1 MYPFPGLLRF
11 GHTGRVFPVPTA
23 ANDREPNALLPPP
36 PFAMPDRTLSSH
48 RVSLVASVVALFV
61 VAALGGSAS
70 PAFAQPATDAA
81 ASTDSTEAEHPL
93 WRVTSGADTLHMLG
107 SVHLLRPDAYPLAP
121 TIQHVIERAEKV
133 AFEVDL
139 DSMQAAAPMML
150 GAGMYQSDS
159 TLQHAVSDSTYA
171 LLQSAIDTLAVPE
184 ARVRK
189 MRPWLASLMVTS
201 AVMQRSGY
209 QMSLGIDQHVYQ
221 KARERGAEVVGL
233 ETLREQIDILSA
245 ASSGDPDAYLR
256 YSLEN
261 LSASLDQVARIM
273 EGWKAGD
280 VERIAR
286 VMNEGMDEFPAVREH
301 VLVRRNRNWIAPIED
316 LMQDEKTVL
325 VVVGVGHLVG
335 EESVTQMLRDR
346 GYTVEQL

>member
-1 MYPFPGLLRF
+1 
-11 GHTGRVFPVPTA
+11 
-23 ANDREPNALLPPP
+23 
-36 PFAMPDRTLSSH
+36 MPDRTLSSH

-61 VAALGGSAS
+61 VTALGVSAS
-70 PAFAQPATDAA
+70 PAVGQPATDDA
-81 ASTDSTEAEHPL
+81 ASTDSTETEHPL

-150 GAGMYQSDS
+150 GTGMYQSDS
-159 TLQHAVSDSTYA
+159 TLQQAVSDSTYA

-184 ARVRK
+184 AQVRK

-221 KARERGAEVVGL
+221 KARESGAEVVGL